1 MYELSKYAY
10 VTVLFSEKKCKN
22 MLVVQNNYK
31 IMSHPITFPGST
43 LVDITYEMG

>member
-1 MYELSKYAY
+1 
-10 VTVLFSEKKCKN
+10 

-43 LVDITYEMG
+43 PVDITYEMGWASTDMIISRSL